1 MKKTVITLLA
11 AAFLSTGMALQ
22 AAERTQKFNGNI
34 SHLKCTT
41 GVDVVYVPTS
51 TGSTTVKIAG
61 PDEGIKYVKVELNGS
76 KLSVHADRPDKSG
89 MRAPSFSLKGVTVT
103 VTGPM
108 INSFEANS
116 SGDIK
121 CGTKLNCN
129 GTLTLKTTSS
139 GDIKFGGVDCTTL
152 RASTNSSGDIDIK
165 TLKCTDVTLSTS
177 SSGDI
182 DVYTLNTSNVVLQAS
197 SSGDIDIKSL
207 SAKTV
212 HANASSSGDIDIDSI
227 KADVLDANS
236 SSSAEIKIKSG
247 TVKTGNLNASSVGDI
262 VVGNVR
268 FGEKNIHKSSGG
280 NVKIGTK

>member
-1 MKKTVITLLA
+1 MIMKKTVITLLA

-139 GDIKFGGVDCTTL
+139 GDIKFGAVDCTTL

-165 TLKCTDVTLSTS
+165 KCPDVTLSTS

>member
-139 GDIKFGGVDCTTL
+139 GDIKFGAVDCTTL

-182 DVYTLNTSNVVLQAS
+182 DVYTLNTSNVVLQ
-197 SSGDIDIKSL
+197 
-207 SAKTV
+207 
-212 HANASSSGDIDIDSI
+212 ASSSGDIDIDSI

>member
-139 GDIKFGGVDCTTL
+139 GDIKFGAVDCTTL
-152 RASTNSSGDIDIK
+152 RASTN
-165 TLKCTDVTLSTS
+165 
-177 SSGDI
+177 
-182 DVYTLNTSNVVLQAS
+182 

>member
-139 GDIKFGGVDCTTL
+139 GDIKFGAVDCTTL

-247 TVKTGNLNASSVGDI
+247 TVKTGNLNALSL
-262 VVGNVR
+262 
-268 FGEKNIHKSSGG
+268 IH
-280 NVKIGTK
+280 I